1 MARTRVAA
9 ALLTSRTAPGAAL
22 AGTVFLA
29 LWSCCHPAG
38 SLSASSLGAG
48 ERALSLHPPYFNLAE
63 TTRIWATATCG
74 QDESGRPRL
83 ELFCKLVGGPAA
95 SPAGQ
100 TIQVREMTAGMGG
113 ELVGREIGKKNRK
126 RSSTHKTSK
135 LETGL
140 VTFLV
145 VATIRVAGCT
155 LGGEIH

>member
-22 AGTVFLA
+22 AGVVLA
-29 LWSCCHPAG
+29 LWSCCHTAG
-38 SLSASSLGAG
+38 SLSAFSLGAG

-74 QDESGRPRL
+74 QDESGRARL

-100 TIQVREMTAGMGG
+100 TIQVRGMTSGMGG
-113 ELVGREIGKKNRK
+113 GLGVERLGRRTEREVARRNIGNWI
-126 RSSTHKTSK
+126 SYF
-135 LETGL
+135 
-140 VTFLV
+140 FL
-145 VATIRVAGCT
+145 
-155 LGGEIH
+155 